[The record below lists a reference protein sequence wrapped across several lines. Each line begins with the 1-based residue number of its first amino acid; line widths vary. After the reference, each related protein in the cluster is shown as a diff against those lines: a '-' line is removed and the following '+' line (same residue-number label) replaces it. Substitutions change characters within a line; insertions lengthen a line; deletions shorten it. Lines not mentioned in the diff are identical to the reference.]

1 MPSVRNF
8 AEKPSTEKAQY
19 VIDQIAAIVEV
30 TEIPTDLSVFG
41 VKMSDLDFLV
51 EAGSKQTR
59 LLVNNRRELSL
70 DDIRTIYLKV
80 LK

>member
-1 MPSVRNF
+1 
-8 AEKPSTEKAQY
+8 
-19 VIDQIAAIVEV
+19 
-30 TEIPTDLSVFG
+30 
-41 VKMSDLDFLV
+41 MSDLDFLV

-70 DDIRTIYLKV
+70 YDIRTIYLKV